1 MIHNQQIF
9 HSTISHNEIST
20 HFMISH
26 DISWNITISFHD
38 NSKYLMKCH
47 DIAWFLMVSH
57 GFSWYCLCHS
67 KNIILCRINTNSC
80 ILIRS
85 CNIEEMELNWWRQHW
100 MWQKQQWPQHLCHIG
115 QFENIS
121 NPIQY
126 LWYFC
131 KELWI
136 ESPHHRQVLDSGY
149 LWWRVMSESMS
160 NFALEH

>member
-1 MIHNQQIF
+1 MRYQHILWYLM
-9 HSTISHNEIST
+9 ISHEISQY
-20 HFMISH
+20 HFMITQN
-26 DISWNITISFHD
+26 ISWNVMILHGFS
-38 NSKYLMKCH
+38 
-47 DIAWFLMVSH
+47 WFLMVSH

-131 KELWI
+131 KELWL